1 MHCNLAMALRSISEE
16 CTLSNHAA
24 PPYPTQEPL
33 NWAVLCPLPLSSM
46 YCCPIV
52 LFCFTQLSHSSL
64 FEHPPVR
71 SSWTSACSFQQ
82 KLLML
87 LQQYWLDDTGIT
99 LENERRHWKCLFS
112 RLICSLIHLSS
123 STSSVLTCPPPKDP
137 LHASSSAQPAPRR
150 RLLLPLFFQS
160 SSSLRDP
167 SSSLTLIVL
176 SLFTKAFYI
185 KVDAAFSCSCLFL
198 KPQTIIHILCRLAQ
212 CTLVSHLH
220 NGLSPAYLRLLAQK
234 CVILNT
240 CPELT
245 GVIIGLRLE
254 PHDVL
259 IEAQGMYPTAQYS
272 GAGHSVP

>member
-1 MHCNLAMALRSISEE
+1 MHFVQSRCAPLIPHS
-16 CTLSNHAA
+16 LSHS
-24 PPYPTQEPL
+24 TGL
-33 NWAVLCPLPLSSM
+33 SLSSLS
-46 YCCPIV
+46 YYSPIV
-52 LFCFTQLSHSSL
+52 LFSFIQSTDNYSL
-64 FEHPPVR
+64 FDRPTYTVEAVYMHFDF
-71 SSWTSACSFQQ
+71 A
-82 KLLML
+82 L
-87 LQQYWLDDTGIT
+87 LQKG
-99 LENERRHWKCLFS
+99 HWKSLFS
-112 RLICSLIHLSS
+112 RLLCPLIHLSS

-137 LHASSSAQPAPRR
+137 LHASSPPQPAPRR

-160 SSSLRDP
+160 SSSSLRGP
-167 SSSLTLIVL
+167 SSSPETLIVL
-176 SLFTKAFYI
+176 SLFTQ
-185 KVDAAFSCSCLFL
+185 AFSHQGRCFYSRFSLFL
-198 KPQTIIHILCRLAQ
+198 KPQTIIHILCRLVQ

-272 GAGHSVP
+272 RARCPIPR